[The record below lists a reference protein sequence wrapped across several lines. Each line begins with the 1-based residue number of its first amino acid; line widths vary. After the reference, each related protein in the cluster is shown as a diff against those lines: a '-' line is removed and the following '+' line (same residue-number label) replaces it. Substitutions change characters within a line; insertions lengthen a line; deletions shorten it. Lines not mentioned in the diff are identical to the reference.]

1 MLGAD
6 CFDSM
11 APKMQFDVKQAV
23 AAALTVGMVLMLL
36 NMIHREHIVP
46 LTQSSTSEESAS
58 IVSAGEESATEVI
71 KTSVVD
77 DTPKQLWGRPG
88 PVLKPCWGKHIT
100 SREGKTWGYVMV
112 RLSNGPPYHRSQ
124 VADAV
129 IVARIL
135 GATLLLPTI
144 KEAATEPESAFEK
157 IYDVN
162 NFISSL
168 KDVVR
173 VVGRAPEDVR
183 SSRPAI
189 VRVPYKVTPEYIE
202 ENIRPIFAKKRII
215 QIVIVFSTSSLKIK
229 DSSTDEIQAIRCL
242 VTYNAL
248 KFSSQV
254 QKIGQQVISKA
265 REASGSAGG
274 RLIALDLRVDVLKQ
288 KGCRQSEKSESK
300 KCFNADD
307 VGIFLKELG
316 FSSNTAIYLTQPNWD
331 RSLDQLKDIFPN
343 IYIKED
349 NMPVHPGNTQFD
361 KAVDF
366 YVCSHSDVFVPAIS
380 GIFYASVAGERI
392 SMGKTQILVP
402 TVNLDSTP
410 QSKVSGVLSRFVAK
424 KDHAVYSCF
433 CKSSSNTSKAKKG
446 VL

>member
-1 MLGAD
+1 MKKKISKFFNPLI
-6 CFDSM
+6 FL
-11 APKMQFDVKQAV
+11 PL
-23 AAALTVGMVLMLL
+23 LTILFL
-36 NMIHREHIVP
+36 N
-46 LTQSSTSEESAS
+46 
-58 IVSAGEESATEVI
+58 
-71 KTSVVD
+71 
-77 DTPKQLWGRPG
+77 
-88 PVLKPCWGKHIT
+88 
-100 SREGKTWGYVMV
+100 
-112 RLSNGPPYHRSQ
+112 
-124 VADAV
+124 
-129 IVARIL
+129 
-135 GATLLLPTI
+135 
-144 KEAATEPESAFEK
+144 SAFEK